1 MMSFD
6 RTFAGPQPA
15 GLILAGGA
23 GRRMGGVDKAG
34 LRLNDETLLDRA
46 LRRIA
51 PQVDLIALSVG
62 GDMARA
68 AGHHIAAL
76 PDPQAYLGDGPLS
89 GVLAGLVWAQ
99 ANDAVGVV
107 SLAVDTPFFPD
118 DLAARLSRNGDFT
131 VAFAG
136 GRLHPTFGY
145 WPCRLRGPLEDAL
158 ASGHRRLGDFA
169 AAQGAAKVEFPDA
182 AAFFNINTPDDLAQ
196 ARVREA
202 GL

>member
-1 MMSFD
+1 MSFD

-34 LRLNDETLLDRA
+34 LRLNDETLLARA

-68 AGHHIAAL
+68 EGHHIAAL

-89 GVLAGLVWAQ
+89 VCSPDWFGLRPMMRR
-99 ANDAVGVV
+99 GVV
-107 SLAVDTPFFPD
+107 S
-118 DLAARLSRNGDFT
+118 
-131 VAFAG
+131 FAG
-136 GRLHPTFGY
+136 WIHRSY
-145 WPCRLRGPLEDAL
+145 PLEPN
-158 ASGHRRLGDFA
+158 SWIH
-169 AAQGAAKVEFPDA
+169 
-182 AAFFNINTPDDLAQ
+182 
-196 ARVREA
+196 
-202 GL
+202 